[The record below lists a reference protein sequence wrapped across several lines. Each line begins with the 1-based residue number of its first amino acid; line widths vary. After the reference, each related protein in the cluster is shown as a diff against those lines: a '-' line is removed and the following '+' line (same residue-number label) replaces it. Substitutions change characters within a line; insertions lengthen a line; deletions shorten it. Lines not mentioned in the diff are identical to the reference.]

1 MNAFLALYAGPLSRA
16 RAARVSLLFVATLQ
30 SLGILLLLRG
40 VVDETSDTTAQQV
53 VAGSTVLVVAFVAL
67 NLLAQRFGALRASG
81 ALDHYATLPVSGAT
95 VVLATAAAYAT
106 FTLPG
111 AVLTAVVGALVY
123 GLPLGHL
130 WLLLVVLPLAGA
142 GLAGLGASLGLLA
155 PRPELATVLGQLG
168 MSGVLF
174 VGIIPSAR
182 LPEALRALRAV
193 VPSTYAV
200 DALAS
205 SFRPRWDTGL
215 IVQDLGVCVAV
226 AVAALAVA
234 SVAFRRAVR
243 A

>member
-1 MNAFLALYAGPLSRA
+1 
-16 RAARVSLLFVATLQ
+16 
-30 SLGILLLLRG
+30 
-40 VVDETSDTTAQQV
+40 
-53 VAGSTVLVVAFVAL
+53 
-67 NLLAQRFGALRASG
+67 
-81 ALDHYATLPVSGAT
+81 LDHYATLPVSGAT

-111 AVLTAVVGALVY
+111 AVLTAVAGALVY
-123 GLPLGHL
+123 GLPLAHL
-130 WLLLVVLPLAGA
+130 WLLVAVLPLAGA
-142 GLAGLGASLGLLA
+142 ALAGLGASLGLLA

-174 VGIIPSAR
+174 LGIIPASR
-182 LPEALRALRAV
+182 LPEAVRAVRAV

-205 SFRPRWDTGL
+205 SLRPQWDAGL
-215 IVQDLGVCVAV
+215 VARDLAVCVVV